1 MHNGGVSIWYWIRNV
16 HIYKIKTFFAN
27 RQMMIKI
34 CKGVYFLPAS
44 VLTTTQLTI
53 NFFSSL
59 FKSVLCT
66 KMTRKCRVRA
76 RNNRITPKTLKVGFS
91 LNTMHCN
98 AEICTLLNKQYNY
111 FFNLNQ
117 YRHLPA
123 LQNKNETL
131 HCVDLVGCVSRK
143 IRTPFQQFFFVRI
156 STQYFKS

>member
-1 MHNGGVSIWYWIRNV
+1 MYVTHNGGVSIWYWIRNV

-98 AEICTLLNKQYNY
+98 AEICTLLSL
-111 FFNLNQ
+111 NLLFSDRQ
-117 YRHLPA
+117 IKCTHWEKIKIDI
-123 LQNKNETL
+123 KN
-131 HCVDLVGCVSRK
+131 
-143 IRTPFQQFFFVRI
+143 
-156 STQYFKS
+156 